1 MKKILF
7 SCVALLYTVCTFANE
22 GIQFTEG
29 TWKQILSK
37 AKAENKLVFI
47 DVYTSWC
54 GPCKMMSAETF
65 PQKKVGDVFNANFIN
80 YKIDAEKGEGI
91 QIAQKF
97 EVRAYPTY
105 LFVNGDGEL
114 VYRVVGYMKAEP
126 FLEEAKI
133 AIREKNDPKPLVQ
146 WEKEYN
152 SGKRDKDFLLA
163 YMKKRALL
171 KLPSAEIAEEL
182 FPLLSKEDLNNKEVL
197 SAIVYFDPAIQ
208 FVPDGKVYNYVLEN
222 AKELDSSGL
231 VKYPLGILEVGI
243 NNYFK
248 KNIIVNREE
257 KMLPVMIRSQQRL
270 MEASKADPADI
281 VVREKEL
288 TYVYYDGVKN
298 KTKLAPAVIDFVQN
312 GIMKLDLAGKQKLD
326 AEGYKEFMKPYI
338 DGKKD
343 SLTDPVF
350 AMMNRMKKANNMLSI
365 SYNLRSAAET
375 VYNNFSDEKLLNLA
389 KGWAQQANE
398 WFPHFSTEAVYAG
411 LLFKTGDK
419 QKAVEMMQQASE
431 DSFLAQA
438 PDVKKLL
445 LANVQTLKQ
454 GKLPAGLWRVEV
466 PAVVTSK

>member
-1 MKKILF
+1 MKKIFF
-7 SCVALLYTVCTFANE
+7 SCLALLFTVCTFANE

-29 TWKQILSK
+29 AWKQILKK
-37 AKAENKLVFI
+37 AKTENKLVFI

-65 PQKKVGDVFNANFIN
+65 PQKKVGDVFNAKFIN

-97 EVRAYPTY
+97 EVHAFPTY

-114 VYRVVGYMKAEP
+114 VYRVVGYMKADP

-152 SGKRDKDFLLA
+152 SGKRDKDFLIA
-163 YMKKRALL
+163 YLKKRSLL

-182 FPLLSKEDLNNKEVL
+182 FPLLSKGDLNNKELL
-197 SAIVYFDPAIQ
+197 STIVFFDPAIQ
-208 FVPDGKVYNYVLEN
+208 FVPGGKVYNYVLNN

-248 KNIIVNREE
+248 KNIIVNRKE
-257 KMLPVMIRSQQRL
+257 KMLPVMIESQKRL
-270 MEASKADPADI
+270 MVASKAEAADM
-281 VVREKEL
+281 VVNEKEL
-288 TYVYYDGVKN
+288 TYKYYAGVKN
-298 KTKLAPAVIDFVQN
+298 KERLRPAVIDYVEN
-312 GIMKLDLAGKQKLD
+312 GLMKLDIADKQKAD
-326 AEGYKEFMKPYI
+326 AEGYKEFLKPYS

-343 SLTDPVF
+343 SLTDPMF
-350 AMMNRMKKANNMLSI
+350 AMMSRLKKVEKMLSV
-365 SYNLRSAAET
+365 SYALREAAET
-375 VYNNFSDEKLLNLA
+375 VYNNFSDEKILNIA
-389 KGWAQQANE
+389 KGWAMQAIE
-398 WFPHFSTEAVYAG
+398 WAPHFSTEAVYAG
-411 LLFKTGDK
+411 LLFKTGDQ
-419 QKAVEMMQQASE
+419 QKAIEVMQKASE

-445 LANVQTLKQ
+445 LENVATMKQ
-454 GKLPAGLWRVEV
+454 GKLPAGLWKVEV
-466 PAVVTSK
+466 PTVVTSK